1 MQLPTRFKKGRKMK
15 VFLSLVLAS
24 LFLLFLHGIQESD
37 AQKDKRELK
46 ERIAYCRT
54 HNDDKCRAYYGQTE

>member
-1 MQLPTRFKKGRKMK
+1 MK